1 MLPYFILSGFLITTF
16 LLVVAKRITALIRT
30 FRTRITVLTKEIDDA
45 SLVESEID
53 FVKALR
59 GETMFSENI
68 AYRDT
73 RVGMT
78 ELPKSG

>member
-1 MLPYFILSGFLITTF
+1 M
-16 LLVVAKRITALIRT
+16 
-30 FRTRITVLTKEIDDA
+30 TKEIDDA

-53 FVKALR
+53 FVKASR